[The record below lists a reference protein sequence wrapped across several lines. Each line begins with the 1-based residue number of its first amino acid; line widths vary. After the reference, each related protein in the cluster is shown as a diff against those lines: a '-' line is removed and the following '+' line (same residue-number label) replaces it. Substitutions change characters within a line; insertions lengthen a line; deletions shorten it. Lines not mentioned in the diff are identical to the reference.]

1 MQVTPPLPLLRRVPS
16 GLWTALAWC
25 AGLALTFLMRVRL
38 PGEAEPAYSPGALLY
53 RWDGLS
59 FLIVATA
66 LVVAGS
72 ILLDRRPL
80 PALTLQLAASAVACM
95 PLGVGEIPSAQF
107 LAVDAALYFI
117 AATAPRRTSIA
128 AITMSLITLAGYL
141 GTRLLFGWV
150 VGTSAE
156 LAVAMT
162 AVIAWLVG
170 RSVHQAH
177 VHAESLRVQ
186 ATAQAIIGERLRI
199 ARELHDMVAHS
210 IGIIALQAGAARRVI
225 DTQPVRAREALGEIE
240 TVGRETLSGLRR
252 MLGALRHPEPTH
264 PRETTPI
271 THPKPA
277 KPPQS
282 ESSHHP
288 APVDQKPATLPNP
301 AQPSQNE
308 SSGRPMPADQQPGAL
323 PDRPTPTEQRPD
335 ASSSRSAPI
344 EEGSA
349 QRTPVELGSDGSF
362 GAPASVEEQPDVV
375 LGRPAQIEQGQ
386 NASAGL
392 GQPASLSQ
400 HGLFSQH
407 RSRSQRSLSQYRL
420 LSRYGSFDQHAS
432 DSRQASDS
440 QHASVEPPQRSWAD
454 HPESGQAPPAMPL
467 GQPEAGPT
475 PSTTPFD
482 PGLAPLDPRLA
493 SLDPDLAP
501 LDPGLAPAGLAD
513 LERLAATMTAAGV
526 QVQVCWRGARRPLPP
541 EIDMSAYRIV
551 QEAVTNV
558 TRHAEH
564 PSCQVTIDFGHEELA
579 IEVID
584 PAPSPQP
591 SLPADR
597 SPDHSSDPSPGL
609 SPGRSSDL
617 SSGRS
622 PTLSSD
628 LSPGLSSGPSPD
640 LSSGPRPG
648 PSSGPG
654 SGVSSGRSQALSSD
668 FGPGLSL
675 GRSQALPSG
684 SGSGLSL
691 DSGSGPSLGLGRSV
705 AEAPALGLNPTD
717 DRSSRFGPSFDA
729 SPSPSPG
736 SGTGLGAIPAH
747 SSGSGAGRGL
757 GFGGGRGQGRGRK
770 AGVGYGLVGMRER
783 VALLHGVFSAG
794 PRQEG
799 GFRVVARL
807 PVPARVR

>member
-16 GLWTALAWC
+16 GLWTALAWS

-38 PGEAEPAYSPGALLY
+38 PGEAEPAYSPGVLLY
-53 RWDGLS
+53 HGDGLS

-80 PALTLQLAASAVACM
+80 PALTLLLAASAVACM

-128 AITMSLITLAGYL
+128 AIAMSLITLAGYL

-177 VHAESLRVQ
+177 VHAESQRVQ

-252 MLGALRHPEPTH
+252 MLGALRHP
-264 PRETTPI
+264 
-271 THPKPA
+271 KPA
-277 KPPQS
+277 HPPQS
-282 ESSHHP
+282 EPSDRS
-288 APVDQKPATLPNP
+288 APV
-301 AQPSQNE
+301 
-308 SSGRPMPADQQPGAL
+308 DQQPGAL
-323 PDRPTPTEQRPD
+323 PNPAQLSQSESSGRSMLIDQDPGALPAPAQLSQSESSGRSMLVDQQLGALLDRPAPTAQRPD
-335 ASSSRSAPI
+335 A
-344 EEGSA
+344 
-349 QRTPVELGSDGSF
+349 L
-362 GAPASVEEQPDVV
+362 
-375 LGRPAQIEQGQ
+375 
-386 NASAGL
+386 L
-392 GQPASLSQ
+392 GQ
-400 HGLFSQH
+400 
-407 RSRSQRSLSQYRL
+407 Y
-420 LSRYGSFDQHAS
+420 
-432 DSRQASDS
+432 
-440 QHASVEPPQRSWAD
+440 ASVEPSQRTWSD
-454 HPESGQAPPAMPL
+454 CPESGQEPVAVPL
-467 GQPEAGPT
+467 GPPESGPT
-475 PSTTPFD
+475 PSTAPLDSGLIPLD
-482 PGLAPLDPRLA
+482 PSLAPLDAGP
-493 SLDPDLAP
+493 
-501 LDPGLAPAGLAD
+501 APAGLAD
-513 LERLAATMTAAGV
+513 LERLAATTTAAGV
-526 QVQVCWRGARRPLPP
+526 QVEVRWRGVRRPLPP

-564 PSCQVTIDFGHEELA
+564 PSCQVTIDFGDEELA

-591 SLPADR
+591 SLP
-597 SPDHSSDPSPGL
+597 PD
-609 SPGRSSDL
+609 
-617 SSGRS
+617 
-622 PTLSSD
+622 
-628 LSPGLSSGPSPD
+628 PSPD
-640 LSSGPRPG
+640 LSSGRSTGLAPG
-648 PSSGPG
+648 RSTGLSPDCGSGLSADSGSGFSLGPG
-654 SGVSSGRSQALSSD
+654 SGLASGRSPGFSS
-668 FGPGLSL
+668 GL
-675 GRSQALPSG
+675 
-684 SGSGLSL
+684 GSGLGSGHSPGL
-691 DSGSGPSLGLGRSV
+691 FSDSGSGPSLDASR
-705 AEAPALGLNPTD
+705 AAAPALDINPAA
-717 DRSSRFGPSFDA
+717 DRSPRLGPSPDA
-729 SPSPSPG
+729 SLSLD
-736 SGTGLGAIPAH
+736 SGPGLGDVPAH
-747 SSGSGAGRGL
+747 SSGSGAGRGF
-757 GFGGGRGQGRGRK
+757 GFGGGRGPGRGRK
-770 AGVGYGLVGMRER
+770 ARGGYGLVGMRER

>member
-16 GLWTALAWC
+16 GFWTALAWSV
-25 AGLALTFLMRVRL
+25 GLALTFLMRVRL

-53 RWDGLS
+53 HWDGLS

-80 PALTLQLAASAVACM
+80 PALTLLLAASAVACM

-128 AITMSLITLAGYL
+128 AIAMSLITLAGYL
-141 GTRLLFGWV
+141 GARLLFGWV

-177 VHAESLRVQ
+177 VHAESQRVHAESQRVQ

-277 KPPQS
+277 HPPQS
-282 ESSHHP
+282 ESSDRS
-288 APVDQKPATLPNP
+288 APV
-301 AQPSQNE
+301 
-308 SSGRPMPADQQPGAL
+308 DQQPGAL
-323 PDRPTPTEQRPD
+323 PNPAQLSQSESSGRSMLVDQDPGALPAPAQLSQSESSGRSMLVDQQLGALLDRPAPTAQRPD
-335 ASSSRSAPI
+335 A
-344 EEGSA
+344 
-349 QRTPVELGSDGSF
+349 L
-362 GAPASVEEQPDVV
+362 
-375 LGRPAQIEQGQ
+375 
-386 NASAGL
+386 L
-392 GQPASLSQ
+392 GQ
-400 HGLFSQH
+400 
-407 RSRSQRSLSQYRL
+407 Y
-420 LSRYGSFDQHAS
+420 
-432 DSRQASDS
+432 
-440 QHASVEPPQRSWAD
+440 ASVEPSQRTWSD
-454 HPESGQAPPAMPL
+454 CPESGQEPVAVPL
-467 GQPEAGPT
+467 GPPESGPT
-475 PSTTPFD
+475 PSTAPLD
-482 PGLAPLDPRLA
+482 PSLAPLDA
-493 SLDPDLAP
+493 
-501 LDPGLAPAGLAD
+501 GLAPAGLAD
-513 LERLAATMTAAGV
+513 LERLAATTTAAGV
-526 QVQVCWRGARRPLPP
+526 QVEVRWRGVRRPLPP

-564 PSCQVTIDFGHEELA
+564 PSCQVTIDFGDEELA

-591 SLPADR
+591 SLP
-597 SPDHSSDPSPGL
+597 PDP
-609 SPGRSSDL
+609 SSDL

-622 PTLSSD
+622 TGFASGRST
-628 LSPGLSSGPSPD
+628 GLSAGCGSGFSPDHSPD
-640 LSSGPRPG
+640 LSSGRSTGLASGRSTGLSPDCG
-648 PSSGPG
+648 SGLSADSGSGFSLGPG
-654 SGVSSGRSQALSSD
+654 SGLASGRSPGFSS
-668 FGPGLSL
+668 GL
-675 GRSQALPSG
+675 
-684 SGSGLSL
+684 GSGLGSGHSPGL
-691 DSGSGPSLGLGRSV
+691 FSDSGSGPSLDASR
-705 AEAPALGLNPTD
+705 AAAPALDINPAA
-717 DRSSRFGPSFDA
+717 DRSPRFGPSPDA
-729 SPSPSPG
+729 SLSLDAGP
-736 SGTGLGAIPAH
+736 GLGDVPAH
-747 SSGSGAGRGL
+747 SSGSGAGRGF
-757 GFGGGRGQGRGRK
+757 GFGGGRGPGRGRK
-770 AGVGYGLVGMRER
+770 ARGGYGLVGMRER

>member
-38 PGEAEPAYSPGALLY
+38 PGEAEPAYSPGALLFH
-53 RWDGLS
+53 WDGLS

-72 ILLDRRPL
+72 ILLARRPL
-80 PALTLQLAASAVACM
+80 PALALLLAASAVACM

-128 AITMSLITLAGYL
+128 AISMSLITLAGYL

-186 ATAQAIIGERLRI
+186 ATAQAITSERLRI

-264 PRETTPI
+264 LRETTPV
-271 THPKPA
+271 THLIPA
-277 KPPQS
+277 RPPQS
-282 ESSHHP
+282 ESSDPSMSADQQPGAVPNP
-288 APVDQKPATLPNP
+288 ARPSQSESSDRSLSANQKPGALPNP
-301 AQPSQNE
+301 AQPLQSESFGRSASVDQQAGVLPNPAQPLQNE
-308 SSGRPMPADQQPGAL
+308 SSGRSMPVDQQPGAL
-323 PDRPTPTEQRPD
+323 PDRPAPAEPRPD
-335 ASSSRSAPI
+335 ASVS
-344 EEGSA
+344 
-349 QRTPVELGSDGSF
+349 QY
-362 GAPASVEEQPDVV
+362 ASV
-375 LGRPAQIEQGQ
+375 G
-386 NASAGL
+386 
-392 GQPASLSQ
+392 
-400 HGLFSQH
+400 
-407 RSRSQRSLSQYRL
+407 
-420 LSRYGSFDQHAS
+420 
-432 DSRQASDS
+432 
-440 QHASVEPPQRSWAD
+440 PPQRTRSD
-454 HPESGQAPPAMPL
+454 HPELGQVSPAVSL
-467 GQPEAGPT
+467 GQPESSPA
-475 PSTTPFD
+475 PSTAPFD
-482 PGLAPLDPRLA
+482 SGLAPLG
-493 SLDPDLAP
+493 
-501 LDPGLAPAGLAD
+501 PGLAPAGLND
-513 LERLAATMTAAGV
+513 LERLAATTMAAGV
-526 QVQVCWRGARRPLPP
+526 QVQVRWRGVRRRLPP

-564 PSCQVTIDFGHEELA
+564 PSCQVTVDFGDEELA

-584 PAPSPQP
+584 PAPSADP
-591 SLPADR
+591 SLALD
-597 SPDHSSDPSPGL
+597 
-609 SPGRSSDL
+609 
-617 SSGRS
+617 
-622 PTLSSD
+622 
-628 LSPGLSSGPSPD
+628 PSPD
-640 LSSGPRPG
+640 LCSAPG
-648 PSSGPG
+648 QDLCPDS
-654 SGVSSGRSQALSSD
+654 
-668 FGPGLSL
+668 GPGLSL
-675 GRSQALPSG
+675 GRSSGLSSGGSLDLSLDSAPGLFAGRSPGVSLGSGSGPSSDRSPAPSSGRSLALSSETSPGLSLG
-684 SGSGLSL
+684 SGSGLSGGCSPGVSMG
-691 DSGSGPSLGLGRSV
+691 SGSGPSPDLSRDI
-705 AEAPALGLNPTD
+705 AATPACDLRPAA
-717 DRSSRFGPSFDA
+717 DRSSRSVPRFVPSSDA
-729 SPSPSPG
+729 S
-736 SGTGLGAIPAH
+736 L
-747 SSGSGAGRGL
+747 SSGSGPGL
-757 GFGGGRGQGRGRK
+757 GAVPAHNSGSGFGGGRGRGRGRK
-770 AGVGYGLVGMRER
+770 TGVGYGLVGMRER
-783 VALLHGVFSAG
+783 VALLNGVFSAG

>member
-53 RWDGLS
+53 HWDGLS

-72 ILLDRRPL
+72 TLLARRPL
-80 PALTLQLAASAVACM
+80 PALTLLLAASAVACM

-128 AITMSLITLAGYL
+128 AISMSLITLAGYL

-186 ATAQAIIGERLRI
+186 ATAQAITSERLRI

-264 PRETTPI
+264 PRETTPV
-271 THPKPA
+271 THLIPVR
-277 KPPQS
+277 PPQS
-282 ESSHHP
+282 ESFGRSVS
-288 APVDQKPATLPNP
+288 ADQQSGVLPNP
-301 AQPSQNE
+301 VRPLQSE
-308 SSGRPMPADQQPGAL
+308 SFGRSMPVDQQPGAL
-323 PDRPTPTEQRPD
+323 SDRPAPTEQRPD
-335 ASSSRSAPI
+335 APVSRY
-344 EEGSA
+344 
-349 QRTPVELGSDGSF
+349 
-362 GAPASVEEQPDVV
+362 ASV
-375 LGRPAQIEQGQ
+375 G
-386 NASAGL
+386 
-392 GQPASLSQ
+392 
-400 HGLFSQH
+400 
-407 RSRSQRSLSQYRL
+407 
-420 LSRYGSFDQHAS
+420 
-432 DSRQASDS
+432 
-440 QHASVEPPQRSWAD
+440 PPQRTSH
-454 HPESGQAPPAMPL
+454 HPDSGQVPPAVSL
-467 GQPEAGPT
+467 GPPQSGPA
-475 PSTTPFD
+475 PSTAPFD
-482 PGLAPLDPRLA
+482 SGLAPFDSGLVPLG
-493 SLDPDLAP
+493 PD
-501 LDPGLAPAGLAD
+501 LAPAGLNA
-513 LERLAATMTAAGV
+513 LERLVATTAAAGV
-526 QVQVCWRGARRPLPP
+526 QVQVRWRGVRRPLPP

-564 PSCQVTIDFGHEELA
+564 PSCQVTVDFGDEELA

-584 PAPSPQP
+584 PAPSPDP
-591 SLPADR
+591 SLPL
-597 SPDHSSDPSPGL
+597 DPSPDLCSNPGPDL
-609 SPGRSSDL
+609 CSDSSPS
-617 SSGRS
+617 
-622 PTLSSD
+622 LSSD
-628 LSPGLSSGPSPD
+628 SSPGLSSGRSSG
-640 LSSGPRPG
+640 LSSG
-648 PSSGPG
+648 G
-654 SGVSSGRSQALSSD
+654 SLD
-668 FGPGLSL
+668 
-675 GRSQALPSG
+675 
-684 SGSGLSL
+684 LSL
-691 DSGSGPSLGLGRSV
+691 DSGSGPSSDRSPGLSSDSYSGLSTGCSPGVSLGFGSGPSPDLSRDI
-705 AEAPALGLNPTD
+705 AAAPACDLEPAAD
-717 DRSSRFGPSFDA
+717 CSSPSVPSSVLSSDA
-729 SPSPSPG
+729 SLSSG
-736 SGTGLGAIPAH
+736 SGPGLGAVPAH
-747 SSGSGAGRGL
+747 NSGSGAGRR
-757 GFGGGRGQGRGRK
+757 FGGGRGRGRGRK
-770 AGVGYGLVGMRER
+770 TGIGYGLVGMRER
-783 VALLHGVFSAG
+783 VALLNGVFSAG

>member
-16 GLWTALAWC
+16 GVWTALAWC

-59 FLIVATA
+59 FLIVASA

-72 ILLDRRPL
+72 VLLDRRPL
-80 PALTLQLAASAVACM
+80 RALTLLLAASAVACM

-177 VHAESLRVQ
+177 EHAESLRIQ
-186 ATAQAIIGERLRI
+186 ATAQAITSERLRI

-271 THPKPA
+271 PGPNPA
-277 KPPQS
+277 QPPQS
-282 ESSHHP
+282 ESSDRSTP
-288 APVDQKPATLPNP
+288 TDQ
-301 AQPSQNE
+301 
-308 SSGRPMPADQQPGAL
+308 RPGAL
-323 PDRPTPTEQRPD
+323 PDQSTPTGQRRGALPDQSTPTGQRRGALPDQPTPTHQRSDALPDQPTPTEQRPD
-335 ASSSRSAPI
+335 ASSSRP
-344 EEGSA
+344 
-349 QRTPVELGSDGSF
+349 TPVEDQPGQRIELESGAPFGGSAVDEEVFGRCAPAELRSGASLGGSAVADLVEKATGPCAPAESGPGGSF
-362 GAPASVEEQPDVV
+362 GGFTSVEEGQDTALSQPALV
-375 LGRPAQIEQGQ
+375 LQRHDAALSRPAPVEQRHDAVLSWPAPGEQ
-386 NASAGL
+386 RHDASVGL
-392 GQPASLSQ
+392 GQHAPC
-400 HGLFSQH
+400 
-407 RSRSQRSLSQYRL
+407 SQY
-420 LSRYGSFDQHAS
+420 
-432 DSRQASDS
+432 
-440 QHASVEPPQRSWAD
+440 ASVEPSQRMGSD
-454 HPESGQAPPAMPL
+454 CPESGQAPSAVPFD
-467 GQPEAGPT
+467 QPESGPT
-475 PSTTPFD
+475 PSTAPH
-482 PGLAPLDPRLA
+482 APLDPAFARCDPA
-493 SLDPDLAP
+493 SAP
-501 LDPGLAPAGLAD
+501 LDPGLARCDPGLTPAGLAD
-513 LERLAATMTAAGV
+513 LERLAATTTAAGV
-526 QVQVCWRGARRPLPP
+526 QVQLRWRGVRRPLPP

-564 PSCQVTIDFGHEELA
+564 PSCQVTIDFGDEELA

-584 PAPSPQP
+584 PAPSP
-591 SLPADR
+591 
-597 SPDHSSDPSPGL
+597 HPGL
-609 SPGRSSDL
+609 SPDPSPSFSYGRSRSL
-617 SSGRS
+617 SSEHS
-622 PTLSSD
+622 PGFSPGSRPSLSSVGSLGSCSD
-628 LSPGLSSGPSPD
+628 RGLGFSTELRSGSSSDG
-640 LSSGPRPG
+640 
-648 PSSGPG
+648 SGPG
-654 SGVSSGRSQALSSD
+654 
-668 FGPGLSL
+668 L
-675 GRSQALPSG
+675 GAVPARG
-684 SGSGLSL
+684 SG
-691 DSGSGPSLGLGRSV
+691 
-705 AEAPALGLNPTD
+705 
-717 DRSSRFGPSFDA
+717 
-729 SPSPSPG
+729 
-736 SGTGLGAIPAH
+736 
-747 SSGSGAGRGL
+747 SGSGAGRGF
-757 GFGGGRGQGRGRK
+757 GFQGGRGRGRGRM

-807 PVPARVR
+807 PVPARMR

>member
-80 PALTLQLAASAVACM
+80 PALTLLLAASAVACM

-117 AATAPRRTSIA
+117 AATAPRRTSVA

-252 MLGALRHPEPTH
+252 MLGALRHPEPAH

-277 KPPQS
+277 QPPQS
-282 ESSHHP
+282 ESSDHP
-288 APVDQKPATLPNP
+288 DPVDQKSGAQPNP
-301 AQPSQNE
+301 AQPSQSQ
-308 SSGRPMPADQQPGAL
+308 SSGRSMPADQKPGAL
-323 PDRPTPTEQRPD
+323 PDRPTRPEHRRD
-335 ASSSRSAPI
+335 ASSSRSAPV
-344 EEGSA
+344 EEAPA
-349 QRTPVELGSDGSF
+349 QRTPVELGSGAPFGGSAVLGEGFGWSASVEVGSGAPFGGSAVIEEGFNRRASVELRSGVPLDEPAMAGLIEEGTGRCAPIELGSDGSF
-362 GAPASVEEQPDVV
+362 GAPASVEEHPDVV
-375 LGRPAQIEQGQ
+375 LGLPAQIEQGQ

-392 GQPASLSQ
+392 GQPAL
-400 HGLFSQH
+400 
-407 RSRSQRSLSQYRL
+407 LSQYGL
-420 LSRYGSFDQHAS
+420 LSQHAS
-432 DSRQASDS
+432 DS
-440 QHASVEPPQRSWAD
+440 QHTSVEPPQRSWSH

-467 GQPEAGPT
+467 GQLDFDPTRPTTSLASGLVPLDSGLGPLASGLG
-475 PSTTPFD
+475 PLD
-482 PGLAPLDPRLA
+482 PGLGPLD
-493 SLDPDLAP
+493 S
-501 LDPGLAPAGLAD
+501 GLAPAGLVD
-513 LERLAATMTAAGV
+513 LERLAATTTAAGV
-526 QVQVCWRGARRPLPP
+526 QVQVCWRGVRRPLPP

-564 PSCQVTIDFGHEELA
+564 PSCQVTIDFGDEELA

-584 PAPSPQP
+584 PAPSPHP
-591 SLPADR
+591 NLP
-597 SPDHSSDPSPGL
+597 PPSPG
-609 SPGRSSDL
+609 
-617 SSGRS
+617 
-622 PTLSSD
+622 T
-628 LSPGLSSGPSPD
+628 
-640 LSSGPRPG
+640 
-648 PSSGPG
+648 
-654 SGVSSGRSQALSSD
+654 
-668 FGPGLSL
+668 GPGL
-675 GRSQALPSG
+675 
-684 SGSGLSL
+684 
-691 DSGSGPSLGLGRSV
+691 
-705 AEAPALGLNPTD
+705 
-717 DRSSRFGPSFDA
+717 
-729 SPSPSPG
+729 
-736 SGTGLGAIPAH
+736 GAVPAH
-747 SSGSGAGRGL
+747 SSGSGAGRGF
-757 GFGGGRGQGRGRK
+757 GFGGGCGRGRK
-770 AGVGYGLVGMRER
+770 RKAEVGYGLVGMRER

>member
-38 PGEAEPAYSPGALLY
+38 PGEAEPAYSPGALLFH
-53 RWDGLS
+53 WDGLS

-72 ILLDRRPL
+72 ILLARRPL
-80 PALTLQLAASAVACM
+80 PALTLLLAASAVACM

-141 GTRLLFGWV
+141 GTRLFFGWV

-186 ATAQAIIGERLRI
+186 ATAQAITSERLRI

-264 PRETTPI
+264 LRETTPV
-271 THPKPA
+271 THLIPA
-277 KPPQS
+277 RPPQS
-282 ESSHHP
+282 ESSDP
-288 APVDQKPATLPNP
+288 SLSAGQQPGAVPNP
-301 AQPSQNE
+301 AQPLHSE
-308 SSGRPMPADQQPGAL
+308 SSGRSMPVDQQPSAL
-323 PDRPTPTEQRPD
+323 PDRPAPAEQRPD
-335 ASSSRSAPI
+335 ASVS
-344 EEGSA
+344 
-349 QRTPVELGSDGSF
+349 QY
-362 GAPASVEEQPDVV
+362 ASV
-375 LGRPAQIEQGQ
+375 G
-386 NASAGL
+386 
-392 GQPASLSQ
+392 
-400 HGLFSQH
+400 
-407 RSRSQRSLSQYRL
+407 
-420 LSRYGSFDQHAS
+420 
-432 DSRQASDS
+432 
-440 QHASVEPPQRSWAD
+440 PPQRTRSD
-454 HPESGQAPPAMPL
+454 HPESGQVSPAVSL
-467 GQPEAGPT
+467 GQPESSPA
-475 PSTTPFD
+475 PSTAPFD
-482 PGLAPLDPRLA
+482 SGLVPLG
-493 SLDPDLAP
+493 
-501 LDPGLAPAGLAD
+501 PGLAPAGLND
-513 LERLAATMTAAGV
+513 LERLAATTMAAGV
-526 QVQVCWRGARRPLPP
+526 QVQVRWRGVRRRLPP

-564 PSCQVTIDFGHEELA
+564 PSCQVTVDFGDEELA

-584 PAPSPQP
+584 PAPSADP
-591 SLPADR
+591 SLALDP
-597 SPDHSSDPSPGL
+597 SPDLCSDPSPDL
-609 SPGRSSDL
+609 CSDPG
-617 SSGRS
+617 
-622 PTLSSD
+622 
-628 LSPGLSSGPSPD
+628 PD
-640 LSSGPRPG
+640 LCPDSGQDLCPD
-648 PSSGPG
+648 SGPG
-654 SGVSSGRSQALSSD
+654 HSSGSS
-668 FGPGLSL
+668 PGLSL
-675 GRSQALPSG
+675 GRSSGLSSGGSLDLSLDSAPGLFAGRSPGVSLGSG
-684 SGSGLSL
+684 SGPSSDRSPAPSSGRSLALSSEASPGLSL
-691 DSGSGPSLGLGRSV
+691 DSGSGLSGGCSPGVSMGFGSGPSPDLSRDI
-705 AEAPALGLNPTD
+705 AATPACDLRPAA
-717 DRSSRFGPSFDA
+717 DRSSRSVPRFVPRSDT
-729 SPSPSPG
+729 SLSSG
-736 SGTGLGAIPAH
+736 SGPGLGAVPAH
-747 SSGSGAGRGL
+747 NSGSGAGRG
-757 GFGGGRGQGRGRK
+757 FGGGRGRGRGRK
-770 AGVGYGLVGMRER
+770 TGVGYGLVGMRER
-783 VALLHGVFSAG
+783 VALLNGVFSAG